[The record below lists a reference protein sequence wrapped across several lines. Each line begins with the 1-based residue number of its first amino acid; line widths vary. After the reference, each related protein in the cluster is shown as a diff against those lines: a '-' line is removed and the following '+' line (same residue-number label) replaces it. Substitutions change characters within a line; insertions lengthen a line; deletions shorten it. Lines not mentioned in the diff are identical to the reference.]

1 MIFKSKVIHG
11 NKHGADIGYPTA
23 NLEVNYELKNALQK
37 PGVYAVKVVLDD
49 MEYGGALFWGKRSL
63 FHDRESVCEVL
74 IIDFTDDI
82 YDKEVSVEV
91 ISFIRDIIQVASED
105 ELKQLIR
112 EDISKA
118 KTLIDNK

>member
-1 MIFKSKVIHG
+1 MTPIGISTIWG
-11 NKHGADIGYPTA
+11 SPIPLIYSEDISISGA
-23 NLEVNYELKNALQK
+23 
-37 PGVYAVKVVLDD
+37 
-49 MEYGGALFWGKRSL
+49 
-63 FHDRESVCEVL
+63 
-74 IIDFTDDI
+74 IDFTDDI